1 MKPREV
7 LTHGEEV
14 FERWRKTA
22 GLVIGPVVF
31 FVIYFI
37 KVPALTP
44 QAHSLFAV
52 IGLVLVFWLT
62 EAIPIPA
69 TALLGALMNV
79 VLGVGSANLVLAP
92 FAQLAAKDRADGG
105 VGLGLPIVNSLIRLH
120 GGALDVKSRYG
131 RWTRISACFPKQC
144 VVAAGPAKTAP

>member
-22 GLVIGPVVF
+22 GLVMGPVVF

-92 FAQLAAKDRADGG
+92 FAHPL
-105 VGLGLPIVNSLIRLH
+105 VFLF
-120 GGALDVKSRYG
+120 
-131 RWTRISACFPKQC
+131 ISACLFIRTHPIR
-144 VVAAGPAKTAP
+144 VDF